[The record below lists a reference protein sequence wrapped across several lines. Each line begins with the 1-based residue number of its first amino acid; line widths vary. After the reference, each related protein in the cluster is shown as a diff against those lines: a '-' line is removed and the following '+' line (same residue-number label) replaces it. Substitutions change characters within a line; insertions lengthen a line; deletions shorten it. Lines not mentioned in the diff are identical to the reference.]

1 MSRLINEMLE
11 TANDLD
17 LGTVTIKEIE
27 LLNLKELKQL
37 SPNQIKK
44 MRIREKLSQAV
55 LAKILNITPSTYQKW
70 ERGEVVPKGA
80 NLKLLRLV
88 YDHGIDYV
96 LH

>member
-1 MSRLINEMLE
+1 MDR
-11 TANDLD
+11 
-17 LGTVTIKEIE
+17 
-27 LLNLKELKQL
+27 KELKQL

-55 LAKILNITPSTYQKW
+55 LAKILNITPSTYQKY

-80 NLKLLRLV
+80 NLKLLILV